1 MYLSAAGTLVTV
13 APTVCMTSNY
23 GTMSGSWIVCQAN
36 ATSAWISAAASSGGT
51 YQADLICK
59 YLGYPS
65 VTAQGGTCGTVCGYC
80 SNGGA
85 GCGTNS
91 TSGYVFDGDGGSVS
105 WLSGTVHWVCGDPF
119 VEPSGMNHRCC

>member
-1 MYLSAAGTLVTV
+1 
-13 APTVCMTSNY
+13 MTSNY
-23 GTMSGSWIVCQAN
+23 GTMSGSWIVCQAD

-65 VTAQGGTCGTVCGYC
+65 VTVQGGTCGTVCGYC

-85 GCGTNS
+85 GCGTTS
-91 TSGYVFDGDGGSVS
+91 TAGYYFDGGGGSVS
-105 WLSGTVHWVCGDPF
+105 SLSSTVHWVCGDPILNLTIEPS
-119 VEPSGMNHRCC
+119 VEPSFDPSGMNYCCC

>member
-1 MYLSAAGTLVTV
+1 MYL

-23 GTMSGSWIVCQAN
+23 GTMSGSWIVCQAD

-51 YQADLICK
+51 YQADLICN
-59 YLGYPS
+59 YLGFS
-65 VTAQGGTCGTVCGYC
+65 RVTAQGGTCGTVCGYC

-85 GCGTNS
+85 GCGTKS
-91 TSGYVFDGDGGSVS
+91 TAGYYFGGGGGSIS
-105 WLSGTVHWVCGDPF
+105 SLSSTVHWVCGDPL